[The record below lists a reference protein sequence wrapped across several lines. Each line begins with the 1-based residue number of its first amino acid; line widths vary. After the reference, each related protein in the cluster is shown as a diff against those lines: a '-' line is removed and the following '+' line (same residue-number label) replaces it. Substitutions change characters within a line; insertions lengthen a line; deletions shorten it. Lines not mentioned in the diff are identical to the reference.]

1 MFEEEVPT
9 VILSGG
15 QSRRMDRN
23 DKALLSIADQTLLE
37 IVVRRLNRQTQKV
50 AINTNSNNPLYI
62 RHGLP
67 ILNDHIEGFL
77 GPLVG
82 ILTAM
87 KWANDKGYKKVATVA
102 VDTPLFPENLLKELD
117 KKMEETNSDI
127 VLAASVSDHKQTKVL
142 HPVFG
147 IWKTHLCDDLRK
159 KLENGVRKVTF
170 WSDRH
175 KASSVCFADDRI
187 DPFFNINT
195 PEDVTLLKEY
205 LRDK

>member
-1 MFEEEVPT
+1 MFEVEFPT

-15 QSRRMDRN
+15 QSKRMDKN
-23 DKALLSIADQTLLE
+23 DKALLSITDQTLLE
-37 IVVRRLNRQTQKV
+37 IVVKRLHQQTKKV
-50 AINTNSNNPLYI
+50 AINTNSNNLEYMQQ
-62 RHGLP
+62 GLP
-67 ILNDHIEGFL
+67 VLNDHIGGFL
-77 GPLVG
+77 GPLAG

-87 KWANDKGYKKVATVA
+87 KWANDIGYKKVATVA

-127 VLAASVSDHKQTKVL
+127 VFAASVSDHKQMKVL

-147 IWKTHLCDDLRK
+147 LWKTHLYEDLINE
-159 KLENGVRKVTF
+159 LEKGVRKVTF

-175 KASSVCFADDRI
+175 KASSVCFAGERK

-195 PEDVTLLKEY
+195 PDDIILLKEY
-205 LRDK
+205 LRD

>member
-1 MFEEEVPT
+1 MFEVEIPT

-23 DKALLSIADQTLLE
+23 DKALLSVTNQTLLE
-37 IVVRRLNRQTQKV
+37 LVVKRLHQQTQKV
-50 AINTNSNNPLYI
+50 AINTNSNSLQYM

-67 ILNDHIEGFL
+67 VLKDHIGGFL
-77 GPLVG
+77 GPLAG

-87 KWANDKGYKKVATVA
+87 KWANDIGYKKVATVA

-127 VLAASVSDHKQTKVL
+127 VFGASVSDHKQMKVL

-147 IWKTHLCDDLRK
+147 LWKTHLYEDLRNELQK
-159 KLENGVRKVTF
+159 GVRKVTL
-170 WSDRH
+170 WSNRH
-175 KASSVCFADDRI
+175 KASSVCFADELI

-195 PEDVTLLKEY
+195 PDDIISLKEY
-205 LRDK
+205 LRD

>member
-23 DKALLSIADQTLLE
+23 DKALLSIAGQTLLE

-50 AINTNSNNPLYI
+50 AINTNSNNPLYM

-147 IWKTHLCDDLRK
+147 IWKTHLCDDLIK

-170 WSDRH
+170 WSDKH
-175 KASSVCFADDRI
+175 KASSVCFADERI

-195 PEDVTLLKEY
+195 PEDITLLKEY

>member
-1 MFEEEVPT
+1 MFEGEVPT

-23 DKALLSIADQTLLE
+23 DKALLSITSQTLLE
-37 IVVRRLNRQTQKV
+37 IVVERLHQQTQKV
-50 AINTNSNNPLYI
+50 AINTNSNNLQYMQ
-62 RHGLP
+62 HGLP
-67 ILNDHIEGFL
+67 VLNDHIGGFL
-77 GPLVG
+77 GPLAG

-87 KWANDKGYKKVATVA
+87 KWANDIGYKKVATVA

-117 KKMEETNSDI
+117 RKMKETNSDI
-127 VLAASVSDHKQTKVL
+127 VFAASVSDHKQMKVL

-147 IWKTHLCDDLRK
+147 LWKTYLCDDLRRG
-159 KLENGVRKVTF
+159 LEKGVRKVTF

-175 KASSVCFADDRI
+175 KTSSVCFADERI

-195 PEDVTLLKEY
+195 PEDITLMKEH
-205 LRDK
+205 LRD

>member
-1 MFEEEVPT
+1 MFEVEIPT

-23 DKALLSIADQTLLE
+23 DKALLSIKNQTLLE
-37 IVVRRLNRQTQKV
+37 IVVKRLHQQTQKV
-50 AINTNSNNPLYI
+50 AINTNSSNLQYM

-67 ILNDHIEGFL
+67 VLNDHIGGFL
-77 GPLVG
+77 GPLAG

-87 KWANDKGYKKVATVA
+87 KWANDIGYKKVATVA

-127 VLAASVSDHKQTKVL
+127 VFGASVSDHKQMKVL

-147 IWKTHLCDDLRK
+147 LWKTHLYEDLRNELQK
-159 KLENGVRKVTF
+159 GVRKVTL
-170 WSDRH
+170 WSNRH
-175 KASSVCFADDRI
+175 KASSVCFADELI

-195 PEDVTLLKEY
+195 PDDIISLKEY
-205 LRDK
+205 LRD

>member
-50 AINTNSNNPLYI
+50 AINTNSNNPLYM

-87 KWANDKGYKKVATVA
+87 KWANDKG
-102 VDTPLFPENLLKELD
+102 
-117 KKMEETNSDI
+117 S
-127 VLAASVSDHKQTKVL
+127 S
-142 HPVFG
+142 G
-147 IWKTHLCDDLRK
+147 
-159 KLENGVRKVTF
+159 GV
-170 WSDRH
+170 
-175 KASSVCFADDRI
+175 
-187 DPFFNINT
+187 
-195 PEDVTLLKEY
+195 
-205 LRDK
+205 

>member
-1 MFEEEVPT
+1 MFEVEVPT

-23 DKALLSIADQTLLE
+23 DKALLSISDQTLLE
-37 IVVRRLNRQTQKV
+37 IVVKRLHQQTQKV
-50 AINTNSNNPLYI
+50 AINTNSNNLKYMQ
-62 RHGLP
+62 HGLP
-67 ILNDHIEGFL
+67 VLNDHIGGFL
-77 GPLVG
+77 GPLAG

-87 KWANDKGYKKVATVA
+87 KWANDIGYKKVATVA

-127 VLAASVSDHKQTKVL
+127 VFAASVSDHKQMKVL
-142 HPVFG
+142 HPVCG
-147 IWKTHLCDDLRK
+147 LWKTHLYEDLRNE
-159 KLENGVRKVTF
+159 LEKGVRKVTL

-175 KASSVCFADDRI
+175 TVSSVCFADERI

-195 PEDVTLLKEY
+195 PDDIISLKEY
-205 LRDK
+205 LKDQ

>member
-1 MFEEEVPT
+1 MFEVEVPT

-15 QSRRMDRN
+15 QSRRMNKN
-23 DKALLSIADQTLLE
+23 DKALLSITDQTLLE
-37 IVVRRLNRQTQKV
+37 IVVKRLHQQTQKV
-50 AINTNSNNPLYI
+50 AINTNSNNLQYMQ
-62 RHGLP
+62 HGLP
-67 ILNDHIEGFL
+67 VLNDHIGGFL
-77 GPLVG
+77 GPLAG

-87 KWANDKGYKKVATVA
+87 RWASDTGYKKVATVA

-127 VLAASVSDHKQTKVL
+127 VFAASISDHKQMKVL

-147 IWKTHLCDDLRK
+147 LWKTYLWEDLTNE
-159 KLENGVRKVTF
+159 LEKGVRKVTF

-175 KASSVCFADDRI
+175 NASSVCFSDERI

-195 PEDVTLLKEY
+195 PDDIISLKEY
-205 LRDK
+205 LRD